1 MSLLGISAFLHAD
14 LVKTTLLVHLCEDRH
29 PVFLII
35 VTIILRQRG
44 NFVNY
49 HLQIVVDNDGLL
61 LLGIETLEHLHLSL
75 SVEPAINTIHYNEE
89 LLNYNTETADNLS
102 LSQTICISRCSEG
115 QSSSSFEIF
124 KEDIKCQ
131 LSVEPGDI

>member
-1 MSLLGISAFLHAD
+1 MDKQSSRHASNTSVTTDSLDLSWWWSVVHWSTGPGQLHMSLLGISAFLHAD

-35 VTIILRQRG
+35 LTIILRQRG

-75 SVEPAINTIHYNEE
+75 SVEPAIQYITMRSFSIII
-89 LLNYNTETADNLS
+89 LRRET
-102 LSQTICISRCSEG
+102 RE
-115 QSSSSFEIF
+115 
-124 KEDIKCQ
+124 
-131 LSVEPGDI
+131 